1 MKIKFDRKSIE
12 KNEDVPFIHLLSEEK
27 IVRIHDAAI
36 EVLEKTGIKVA
47 TESARKLLTDAGCT
61 VSRGSDIVKVP
72 RRIVEDAISS
82 CIKEIT
88 IYDREGVECMCLGG
102 RRSYFGMGT
111 TCIYFRDV
119 VSGERRDAYVEDIAL
134 ACRVM
139 DALPNLDF
147 AANPLVVKQ
156 TENIPQKIVNQVG
169 FEAMVSNTTK
179 PLLILSEN
187 ARILRDNLDIAAAIV
202 GGIDALR
209 QKPFVCVF
217 PSIISPLFFDSD
229 TLEKFFLAADRGIPV
244 RCGSSP
250 LSGGTAPVT
259 TAGMLV
265 VCIAE
270 SLGGIVITQL
280 RSPGT
285 PVFIG
290 NTPGIIDMKKGN
302 LSYSS
307 PETTMISIAVAEMAH
322 YYGLPVVSPAAFS
335 SSMDTDMQVAL
346 ELMMSIYSCCLAGSN
361 LIAHIG
367 GLEAAIGF
375 SLESVIL
382 GDEIIG
388 MVKRIM
394 KGIPVDD
401 EAIALGAI
409 DSVGPAGH
417 FLDSQHTFQH
427 FRKEQWQPTV
437 LNRTAFEEWSQE
449 GSKLMRQR
457 VKEKLNETITT
468 HQPRPLSDEVQVQIS
483 KIIQEIK

>member
-1 MKIKFDRKSIE
+1 MQIKFDRQSFK
-12 KNEDVPFIHLLSEEK
+12 KNENVPIIRLLSEEK
-27 IVRIHDAAI
+27 VVRIHDAAI
-36 EVLEKTGIKVA
+36 EVLEKTGINVA
-47 TESARKLLTDAGCT
+47 TESARKLLADAGCT
-61 VSRGSDIVKVP
+61 VSHGSDIVKVP
-72 RRIVEDAISS
+72 RRIVEDAIAS
-82 CIKEIT
+82 CVKEIT
-88 IYDREGVECMCLGG
+88 IYDREGEESMRLGG
-102 RRSYFGMGT
+102 RRSYFGIGT
-111 TCIYFRDV
+111 TCIYFRDL

-134 ACRVM
+134 VCRVF

-147 AANPLVVKQ
+147 SANPLIAKP

-169 FEAMVSNTTK
+169 LKAMVSNTTK
-179 PLLILSEN
+179 PLLVLSED
-187 ARILRDNLDIAAAIV
+187 AKILRDNLDIAAAIV
-202 GGIDALR
+202 GGIDTLR
-209 QKPFVCVF
+209 RKPFVCVY

-259 TAGMLV
+259 IAGMLV

-285 PVFIG
+285 PVLIG
-290 NTPGIIDMKKGN
+290 NTPGIMDMKTGN
-302 LSYSS
+302 VSYSS
-307 PETTMISIAVAEMAH
+307 PEAIVTSMAVAEMAH
-322 YYGLPVVSPAAFS
+322 HYGLPVMSPAAFS
-335 SSMDTDMQVAL
+335 SSMDVDMQTAL
-346 ELMMSIYSCCLAGSN
+346 ELMNSIYSCCLSGSN

-367 GLEAAIGF
+367 GLEAAMGF

-388 MVKRIM
+388 MIKRIM

-401 EAIALGAI
+401 EALALGAI
-409 DSVGPAGH
+409 HSVGPAGH
-417 FLDSQHTFQH
+417 FLDSKHTFQH

-449 GSKLMRQR
+449 GSKPMRQR
-457 VKEKLNETITT
+457 IKEKLNEIITT
-468 HQPRPLSDEVQVQIS
+468 HQPKPLSNEVQAQIS
-483 KIIQEIK
+483 KIIREIK

>member
-1 MKIKFDRKSIE
+1 MEIKFDRQSIE
-12 KNEDVPFIHLLSEEK
+12 NNEDLPVIRLLSEEK
-27 IVRIHDAAI
+27 VVRIHDAAI

-47 TESARKLLTDAGCT
+47 TESARKLLADAGCT

-72 RRIVEDAISS
+72 RRIVEDALTL
-82 CIKEIT
+82 CAKEIT
-88 IYDREGVECMCLGG
+88 IYDRQGVECMRLGG
-102 RRSYFGMGT
+102 RRTYFGMGT

-119 VSGERRDAYVEDIAL
+119 VSGERRDACVEDIAL
-134 ACRVM
+134 ACRVF

-147 AANPLVVKQ
+147 AANPLVAKP

-179 PLLILSEN
+179 PLLILGET
-187 ARILRDNLDIAAAIV
+187 AKILRGNLDIAAAIV

-209 QKPFVCVF
+209 RKPFVCVY
-217 PSIISPLFFDSD
+217 PSIISPLYFDSD
-229 TLEKFFLAADRGIPV
+229 TLERFFLAAERGIPI

-250 LSGGTAPVT
+250 LSGATAPVT
-259 TAGMLV
+259 IAGMLV

-290 NTPGIIDMKKGN
+290 NTPGIMDMKTGN

-307 PETTMISIAVAEMAH
+307 PEASMTSMAVAEMAH
-322 YYGLPVVSPAAFS
+322 HYGLPVLSPAAFS
-335 SSMDTDMQVAL
+335 SSMDADMQAAL

-367 GLEAAIGF
+367 GLEAAMGF

-388 MVKRIM
+388 MTKKII
-394 KGIPVDD
+394 KGIPVNDETMAL
-401 EAIALGAI
+401 EAIH
-409 DSVGPAGH
+409 SVGPAGH

-437 LNRTAFEEWSQE
+437 LNRAAFEVWSQQ
-449 GSKLMRQR
+449 GGKPMRRR
-457 VKEKLNETITT
+457 VKEKLNEIIKT
-468 HQPRPLSDEVQVQIS
+468 HQPRPLPDEVQGQIS
-483 KIIQEIK
+483 KIIREIK